1 MVKHPRR
8 NQSQSSALTIA
19 ADNNATDDINTPVSE
34 DKTSEIN
41 LLKQVQEQNFIIRI
55 REQTKDLGGKNC

>member
-8 NQSQSSALTIA
+8 NHSQSSALTIA
-19 ADNNATDDINTPVSE
+19 ADNNVTDDINTPVSE

>member
-19 ADNNATDDINTPVSE
+19 NDNNVTDDINTPVSE
-34 DKTSEIN
+34 DTTSEIN